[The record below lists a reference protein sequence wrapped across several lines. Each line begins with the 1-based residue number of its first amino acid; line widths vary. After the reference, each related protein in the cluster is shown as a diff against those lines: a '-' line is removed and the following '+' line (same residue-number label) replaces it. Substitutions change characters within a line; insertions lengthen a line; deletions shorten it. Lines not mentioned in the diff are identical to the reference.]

1 MVHTNTAQVT
11 VADALTQSETGGS
24 GTAQQHV
31 TGNWSTTDAAGLTE
45 TPTAVAANG
54 DVTVN
59 ADGTY
64 TYQSHSGFVGTDTI

>member
-1 MVHTNTAQVT
+1 MVHTNSAQVT
-11 VADALTQSETGGS
+11 VADALTQGETGGS

-31 TGNWSTTDAAGLTE
+31 TGTWSTTDAAGIHE
-45 TPTAVAANG
+45 TPTATAANG

-64 TYQSHSGFVGTDTI
+64 TYQSHSGFVGTVTI